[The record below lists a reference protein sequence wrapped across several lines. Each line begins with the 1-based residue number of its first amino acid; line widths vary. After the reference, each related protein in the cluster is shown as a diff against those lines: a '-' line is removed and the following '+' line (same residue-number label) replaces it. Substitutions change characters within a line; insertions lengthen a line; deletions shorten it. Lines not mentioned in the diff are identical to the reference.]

1 MTNLSNAAASN
12 AAASNAGSESLDFSM
27 PSGRPDAGQRG
38 RLLVWGAAVL
48 AVIALAAAVVPS
60 LTISAK
66 KSQLNEQVAER
77 LQITA
82 AGQAGVISTWL
93 QGTRRLADPVVE
105 SELLRLFSSEMDL
118 AGGDMSQMVAP
129 PSPDAPGL
137 GVPLV
142 EQVPF
147 IERIVSD
154 FAANADFLAAYLV
167 GGTGDAFVTSNGAAA
182 FSDAQRALALA
193 GIERGQTVFG
203 PARSVPAGL
212 VMDLAV
218 PIYPVQVEPGRG
230 RPVATLVLVAPLSA
244 ALSEFLAVDPLTSP
258 GERRVL
264 LQLADGQ
271 LQRIEPGA
279 AGPIA
284 PVAIAGFDLAAGEI
298 PFARRGSLAGA
309 GEVYSA
315 GAMVAGP
322 TWWVLQEVEVAVAE
336 GPLSAYT
343 TAAIIVAI
351 LVVTGVAVAFGAFWW
366 RLASLHDRALAE
378 QYRVLA
384 NRIQAQKQLLD
395 SINGAIHEFI
405 GLKAPDGTYRYANP
419 AFAQAVSRRPE
430 AMVGLDDAAIFGQ
443 GTAKRLA
450 LSDRR
455 VLNSRESVT
464 ADEEVYLDGR
474 RRYLQISKAP
484 FLDASGE
491 PSGIVSVTRD
501 VTELV
506 EQRHKKERA
515 IHQMVSALVR
525 AIELRDPYLAGHSR
539 RVAEFAVAVGKQLG
553 CSEEELTTLELAANL
568 SQIGKL
574 AIDKEL
580 LTKPSR
586 LSPAEVAEMETH
598 VAHAVEFLQGI
609 DFDLPVVETIA
620 QMHERLDG
628 EGYPQRLKGDAI
640 RLTGR
645 ILGACDVFC
654 ARLEPRSYRS
664 GLAPEAVLDIL
675 AQNATRYDPAVIAA
689 LKQVVAT
696 VSGEKLIAS
705 IAGG

>member
-1 MTNLSNAAASN
+1 
-12 AAASNAGSESLDFSM
+12 
-27 PSGRPDAGQRG
+27 
-38 RLLVWGAAVL
+38 
-48 AVIALAAAVVPS
+48 
-60 LTISAK
+60 
-66 KSQLNEQVAER
+66 
-77 LQITA
+77 
-82 AGQAGVISTWL
+82 
-93 QGTRRLADPVVE
+93 
-105 SELLRLFSSEMDL
+105 
-118 AGGDMSQMVAP
+118 
-129 PSPDAPGL
+129 
-137 GVPLV
+137 
-142 EQVPF
+142 
-147 IERIVSD
+147 
-154 FAANADFLAAYLV
+154 
-167 GGTGDAFVTSNGAAA
+167 
-182 FSDAQRALALA
+182 
-193 GIERGQTVFG
+193 
-203 PARSVPAGL
+203 
-212 VMDLAV
+212 
-218 PIYPVQVEPGRG
+218 
-230 RPVATLVLVAPLSA
+230 
-244 ALSEFLAVDPLTSP
+244 
-258 GERRVL
+258 
-264 LQLADGQ
+264 
-271 LQRIEPGA
+271 
-279 AGPIA
+279 
-284 PVAIAGFDLAAGEI
+284 
-298 PFARRGSLAGA
+298 
-309 GEVYSA
+309 
-315 GAMVAGP
+315 
-322 TWWVLQEVEVAVAE
+322 
-336 GPLSAYT
+336 
-343 TAAIIVAI
+343 
-351 LVVTGVAVAFGAFWW
+351 
-366 RLASLHDRALAE
+366 
-378 QYRVLA
+378 
-384 NRIQAQKQLLD
+384 
-395 SINGAIHEFI
+395 
-405 GLKAPDGTYRYANP
+405 
-419 AFAQAVSRRPE
+419 
-430 AMVGLDDAAIFGQ
+430 MVGLDDAAIFGQ

-484 FLDASGE
+484 FLDAGGE

-515 IHQMVSALVR
+515 IHQMVGALVR

-586 LSPAEVAEMETH
+586 LSPEEVAEMETH

>member
-1 MTNLSNAAASN
+1 
-12 AAASNAGSESLDFSM
+12 
-27 PSGRPDAGQRG
+27 
-38 RLLVWGAAVL
+38 
-48 AVIALAAAVVPS
+48 
-60 LTISAK
+60 
-66 KSQLNEQVAER
+66 
-77 LQITA
+77 
-82 AGQAGVISTWL
+82 
-93 QGTRRLADPVVE
+93 
-105 SELLRLFSSEMDL
+105 
-118 AGGDMSQMVAP
+118 
-129 PSPDAPGL
+129 
-137 GVPLV
+137 
-142 EQVPF
+142 
-147 IERIVSD
+147 
-154 FAANADFLAAYLV
+154 
-167 GGTGDAFVTSNGAAA
+167 
-182 FSDAQRALALA
+182 
-193 GIERGQTVFG
+193 
-203 PARSVPAGL
+203 
-212 VMDLAV
+212 
-218 PIYPVQVEPGRG
+218 
-230 RPVATLVLVAPLSA
+230 
-244 ALSEFLAVDPLTSP
+244 
-258 GERRVL
+258 
-264 LQLADGQ
+264 
-271 LQRIEPGA
+271 
-279 AGPIA
+279 
-284 PVAIAGFDLAAGEI
+284 
-298 PFARRGSLAGA
+298 
-309 GEVYSA
+309 
-315 GAMVAGP
+315 
-322 TWWVLQEVEVAVAE
+322 VLQEVEVAVAE

-628 EGYPQRLKGDAI
+628 EGYPQRLEGDAI